1 MRKGTSEEERNY
13 ACTERGEE
21 GREEANGGAMEQ
33 RREAEEQL
41 REDLGG
47 REIGREGNFKGGTL
61 EDTGQYA
68 IYSAQNYTQRG
79 PCP

>member
-1 MRKGTSEEERNY
+1 MRKERNY
-13 ACTERGEE
+13 AWTEREE
-21 GREEANGGAMEQ
+21 ERREEASGREREQ
-33 RREAEEQL
+33 RREVDEQG
-41 REDLGG
+41 RGAIGRTVGG

-68 IYSAQNYTQRG
+68 IYSAQNYPQRG